1 MKVNIDVPQ
10 ELSDI
15 TLIQYQRFL
24 KLQEESEDE
33 VFLGQKMIEIFCN
46 VSENIVKSLK
56 VNDAYAI
63 VDILTKM
70 LEKKTELRRV
80 IKIKGV
86 KYGFIPNLDEIT
98 FGEYVDLD
106 THLGKW
112 DEMHK
117 AMAVLY
123 RPIENEK
130 NGKYNIK
137 DYDAKFNEDLLYI
150 PMDAVMG
157 SIVFF
162 FSFRE
167 GLVESY
173 DELFNGE
180 TRESIS
186 AIHQFS
192 IRWGW
197 FTSIYGLS
205 QGDIRRIED
214 ITKLNVHLCLNFLL
228 FEKQKNIL
236 EASKIKNRQNEQNRD

>member
-24 KLQEESEDE
+24 KLQEQSEDE

-46 VSENIVKSLK
+46 VSEHIVKSLK

-70 LEKKTELRRV
+70 LEKKTDLRRI

-86 KYGFIPNLDEIT
+86 KYGFVPNLDEIT
-98 FGEYVDLD
+98 FGEYIDLD
-106 THLGKW
+106 THLSSW
-112 DEMHK
+112 ENMHK

-123 RPIENEK
+123 RPIETEK

-137 DYDAKFNEDLLYI
+137 DYDAKFNDDLLYI

-162 FSFRE
+162 YHLGNDLSK
-167 GLVESY
+167 VMMSY
-173 DELFNGE
+173 L
-180 TRESIS
+180 
-186 AIHQFS
+186 A
-192 IRWGW
+192 
-197 FTSIYGLS
+197 
-205 QGDIRRIED
+205 
-214 ITKLNVHLCLNFLL
+214 
-228 FEKQKNIL
+228 EKQENQLVQYINSELNGDGSQAYMDYLKGIL
-236 EASKIKNRQNEQNRD
+236 GELKISLN

>member
-162 FSFRE
+162 FHL
-167 GLVESY
+167 GK
-173 DELFNGE
+173 D
-180 TRESIS
+180 
-186 AIHQFS
+186 
-192 IRWGW
+192 
-197 FTSIYGLS
+197 LS
-205 QGDIRRIED
+205 
-214 ITKLNVHLCLNFLL
+214 KVMMNYLM
-228 FEKQKNIL
+228 EKQENRLVQYINSQLDGDGSPLYMDYLKEIL
-236 EASKIKNRQNEQNRD
+236 GELKISLN